1 MLVSLWHLPIPAAL
15 STPTAADLQSWRGP
29 GMHHVLKL
37 SSPCPPLTVQLTAD
51 ADEAA
56 SMDHYMRKT
65 YCKTASLM
73 ANSCKAVAVLGGN
86 PAGDCQLAAEYGRHL
101 GLAFQLVDDIM
112 DFTSTGAHSWVLH
125 SSRECCIAGL
135 QCSASAGALLL
146 FANMP

>member
-65 YCKTASLM
+65 YCTTASLM
-73 ANSCKAVAVLGGN
+73 AHSCKAVAV
-86 PAGDCQLAAEYGRHL
+86 LAAEYGRHL